1 MNPLNYSDEKDF
13 CFTVFLGNIV
23 VGLAQNQMQ
32 QNAITSFTINYNNND
47 FEKIYASFSAKMKK
61 ARTKKQ
67 YFDFFSR
74 VKNERGSLRSTELT
88 NYQESKL
95 KSKAQYI
102 ANFEFGSGIIRI
114 SMNAQNE
121 IIGFYIVKENLM

>member
-1 MNPLNYSDEKDF
+1 MKKIFVLLF
-13 CFTVFLGNIV
+13 FLGNIV

-32 QNAITSFTINYNNND
+32 QNAIKSFTVYYNNND
-47 FEKIYASFSAKMKK
+47 FEKIYASFSAKMKNV
-61 ARTKKQ
+61 RTKKY

-74 VKNERGSLRSTELT
+74 VKKERGSLLSTELT
-88 NYQESKL
+88 NYRESNQ

-102 ANFEFGSGIIRI
+102 GNFEYGSGIITI
-114 SMNAQNE
+114 SLNNQNE

>member
-1 MNPLNYSDEKDF
+1 MKKIFVLLVLF
-13 CFTVFLGNIV
+13 GNMV

-32 QNAITSFTINYNNND
+32 QNAITSFTANYNNND
-47 FEKIYASFSAKMKK
+47 FEKIYASFSVRMKK

-74 VKNERGSLRSTELT
+74 VKNERGALRSTELT
-88 NYQESKL
+88 NYQENNQ

-102 ANFEFGSGIIRI
+102 GNFDFGSGIIKI

-121 IIGFYIVKENLM
+121 IIGFYILKENLM

>member
-1 MNPLNYSDEKDF
+1 MKKIFVLLF
-13 CFTVFLGNIV
+13 FLSNIV
-23 VGLAQNQMQ
+23 VGLAQNQIQ

-102 ANFEFGSGIIRI
+102 GNFDYGTTIIKI

>member
-1 MNPLNYSDEKDF
+1 MKKIFAFLF
-13 CFTVFLGNIV
+13 FLGNMV

-32 QNAITSFTINYNNND
+32 QNAIQSFTVNYNNND

-74 VKNERGSLRSTELT
+74 IKKDRGNLLSKDLT
-88 NYQESKL
+88 HYQESNK

-102 ANFEFGSGIIRI
+102 ANFEYGSGIIKI

>member
-1 MNPLNYSDEKDF
+1 MKKIFVLLF
-13 CFTVFLGNIV
+13 FLGNIV

-95 KSKAQYI
+95 KSKAQYV

>member
-1 MNPLNYSDEKDF
+1 MKKIFVLLF
-13 CFTVFLGNIV
+13 FLSNIA

-32 QNAITSFTINYNNND
+32 QNAIQSFTVNYNNND
-47 FEKIYASFSAKMKK
+47 FEKIYASFSEKMKK

-74 VKNERGSLRSTELT
+74 VKYNHGSLRSTELT
-88 NYQESKL
+88 NYQENNQ
-95 KSKAQYI
+95 KSRAQYI
-102 ANFEFGSGIIRI
+102 GNFDYGSCIIKI

-121 IIGFYIVKENLM
+121 IIGLYILKENLM

>member
-1 MNPLNYSDEKDF
+1 
-13 CFTVFLGNIV
+13 
-23 VGLAQNQMQ
+23 
-32 QNAITSFTINYNNND
+32 
-47 FEKIYASFSAKMKK
+47 MKK

-74 VKNERGSLRSTELT
+74 VKKERGSLLSTELT
-88 NYQESKL
+88 NYQESNQ

-102 ANFEFGSGIIRI
+102 GNFEYGSCIITI
-114 SMNAQNE
+114 SLNNQNE

>member
-1 MNPLNYSDEKDF
+1 MKKIFVLLF
-13 CFTVFLGNIV
+13 FLGNIV

-32 QNAITSFTINYNNND
+32 QYAITSFTINYNNND
-47 FEKIYASFSAKMKK
+47 FEKIYASFSEKMKK

-74 VKNERGSLRSTELT
+74 IKKDRGNLLSTDLT
-88 NYQESKL
+88 HYQETNK

-102 ANFEFGSGIIRI
+102 GNFDYGSGIIRI

>member
-1 MNPLNYSDEKDF
+1 
-13 CFTVFLGNIV
+13 
-23 VGLAQNQMQ
+23 
-32 QNAITSFTINYNNND
+32 
-47 FEKIYASFSAKMKK
+47 MKK

-74 VKNERGSLRSTELT
+74 VKNERGALRSTELT
-88 NYQESKL
+88 NYQENNQ

-102 ANFEFGSGIIRI
+102 GNFDFGSGIIKI

-121 IIGFYIVKENLM
+121 IIGFYILKENLM

>member
-1 MNPLNYSDEKDF
+1 MKNIFVLL
-13 CFTVFLGNIV
+13 VFFGNMV

-32 QNAITSFTINYNNND
+32 QNAIASFTANYNNND
-47 FEKIYASFSAKMKK
+47 FEKIYASFSVKMKK

-67 YFDFFSR
+67 YFAFFCR
-74 VKNERGSLRSTELT
+74 VKNERGALRSTELT
-88 NYQESKL
+88 NYQENNL

-102 ANFEFGSGIIRI
+102 GNFDFGSGIIKI

-121 IIGFYIVKENLM
+121 IIGFYILKENLM